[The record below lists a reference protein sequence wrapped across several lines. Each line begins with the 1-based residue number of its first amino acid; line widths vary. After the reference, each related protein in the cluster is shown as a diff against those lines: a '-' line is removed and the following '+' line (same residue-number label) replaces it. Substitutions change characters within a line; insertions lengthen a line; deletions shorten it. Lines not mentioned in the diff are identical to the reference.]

1 MAETKK
7 TAAKETKK
15 VSNTRLVSVNGSM
28 LKAGKSNNEFY
39 YAEDLPTMD
48 IRYGGQ
54 WGALPRIGG
63 VDSGKPIHEWM
74 HEQSYLRRDVIPIVL
89 QVPKGF
95 SLLPNKKDWE
105 EAIKALFEVHAKTI
119 EGLNSSLTVEHAEHV
134 LGMSGAT
141 MREIGNVSR
150 EATSITLGGIQE
162 RYGNPFEILLDVWI
176 RYMMMDPDHKAPL
189 VTRVAEESALPKAWT
204 AEWYSCTVMFIEPD
218 PLYKIPV
225 HAWLVSNLY
234 PSGNPDI
241 VGSKDKTAGRA
252 IKEISIDMGG
262 FALPH
267 TNIRVKDLATKI
279 MGNLKLWE
287 KDPEDILLPA
297 DKVQTDISNT
307 TSKNIYYDGVKG
319 QGTGKADGDMGSA
332 TADEKKES
340 N

>member
-1 MAETKK
+1 MAVNGLNDIGTD
-7 TAAKETKK
+7 
-15 VSNTRLVSVNGSM
+15 TRLISFDGSRDSHI
-28 LKAGKSNNEFY
+28 GGESF

-63 VDSGKPIHEWM
+63 VDSDKPIHEWM
-74 HEQSYLRRDVIPIVL
+74 HEQSYLRRDVIPVVL

-95 SLLPNKKDWE
+95 SLLPNPTEWN

-141 MREIGNVSR
+141 MREVGNVTR
-150 EATSITLGGIQE
+150 EATSITIGGIQE

-176 RYMMMDPDHKAPL
+176 RYMMMDPDHKTPL
-189 VTRVAEESALPKAWT
+189 ITRVAAAETLPKAWT
-204 AEWYSCTVMFIEPD
+204 AEWYTCTVMFIEPD
-218 PLYKIPV
+218 PLYRMPV

-252 IKEISIDMGG
+252 TKELSIDMGG

-267 TNIRVKDLATKI
+267 TNKRVKALATKI
-279 MGNLKLWE
+279 ITNLKLWE

-297 DKVQTDISNT
+297 NTVQTDIEN
-307 TSKNIYYDGVKG
+307 NADMDIFYDGVKG
-319 QGTGKADGDMGSA
+319 TNGGVADGSDGSS
-332 TADEKKES
+332 TADV
-340 N
+340 